1 MKYARRAARWLTL
14 FGGAS
19 NPWKGATWALDG
31 SGRAYNV
38 PTLGSELLTNGGFGS
53 DTAGWTS
60 GNSAILSSVAG
71 GASGN
76 ALRVENGIANVGW
89 AYQSASVASGSW
101 LQFAFSHKNNST
113 SGIVRLATTFD
124 GSDMAAPSSFSD
136 ANWTSRVLTARSLSA
151 STFVRL
157 AIGTTTLA
165 ATTLYDSVSLTAIP
179 LPTTLATIAGTTP
192 TQTAAARIRTLTS
205 GTQAGVVSLLD
216 SASNPQNGLFA
227 YHDGTGVTLDKVVNG
242 VWTNIVPRVTVAF
255 SSLAQIEIR
264 RPSGNTFQLW
274 YDGSQRGSNVT
285 VSDAGIINNT
295 LYGLFSTYEGNLFS
309 EFSLDGAMIP
319 FLFPAPAPT
328 FAPTLLADLWAWYD
342 ASDISSLYQDSG
354 RTTPVVTDGDPV
366 GAASDKS
373 GNARHMLQAGA
384 STLKP
389 TYTTNVQNGL
399 PSFSFDGGDYLDTV
413 ATVNSFP
420 LTIVGVARTS
430 ATIGTTRGLVSS
442 RNSTTFGTRQ
452 YIQST
457 NTLIAQIDTPTK
469 TIVSAA
475 SVAADTTFLFAS
487 RFGTT
492 LISQTLNAT
501 TEDDTHAAA
510 ATANIV
516 SLGRLNVNS
525 TASLANGHLLEV
537 VIYNRA
543 LTADELTQVQ
553 TYLNTK
559 WAVY

>member
-14 FGGAS
+14 FGGAF
-19 NPWKGATWALDG
+19 NPWRGATWALDG

-38 PTLGSELLTNGGFGS
+38 PASGSELLTNGGFDSATGW
-53 DTAGWTS
+53 TLGAGWSIAGGVATATAATGTLTQSSKLSTGRWHQQIVAIDTVTANGISPYDGATTVNPAATTTGSKLWTFRAAGTTS
-60 GNSAILSSVAG
+60 GIYVRIGNFS
-71 GASGN
+71 GALG
-76 ALRVENGIANVGW
+76 
-89 AYQSASVASGSW
+89 SASVKAIT
-101 LQFAFSHKNNST
+101 LPT
-113 SGIVRLATTFD
+113 SLAT
-124 GSDMAAPSSFSD
+124 
-136 ANWTSRVLTARSLSA
+136 V
-151 STFVRL
+151 
-157 AIGTTTLA
+157 
-165 ATTLYDSVSLTAIP
+165 
-179 LPTTLATIAGTTP
+179 AGTSP
-192 TQTAAARIRTLTS
+192 TQTAAAKIHTLTT

-242 VWTNIVPRVTVAF
+242 TLTNLVPRVTVAF

-274 YDGSQRGSNVT
+274 YNGVQRGTNQT
-285 VSDAGIINNT
+285 VSDAGIISNT
-295 LYGLFSTYEGNLFS
+295 RYGLFSTYEGNLFT
-309 EFSLDGAMIP
+309 EFTLDGAVIP
-319 FLFPAPAPT
+319 FFFPAPAPT

>member
-14 FGGAS
+14 FGAF
-19 NPWKGATWALDG
+19 NPWRGATWALDG

-38 PTLGSELLTNGGFGS
+38 PTLGSELLTDGG
-53 DTAGWTS
+53 
-60 GNSAILSSVAG
+60 L
-71 GASGN
+71 
-76 ALRVENGIANVGW
+76 E
-89 AYQSASVASGSW
+89 
-101 LQFAFSHKNNST
+101 
-113 SGIVRLATTFD
+113 
-124 GSDMAAPSSFSD
+124 
-136 ANWTSRVLTARSLSA
+136 NWTSATNLTNWTEGAAGA
-151 STFVRL
+151 STVTQSTDAYAGTYSALLTSDGASNSVSVGQSISTSVGTWVLFEFAAKANVSGKFL
-157 AIGTTTLA
+157 ATDYLSVPFLQIGTTWRLYQWSGQLAVASQMNIKRASASAAINVDALTLKQ
-165 ATTLYDSVSLTAIP
+165 LAIP
-179 LPTTLATIAGTTP
+179 TLIAALTGTAS
-192 TQTAAARIRTLTS
+192 TQTAAARIHTLTT
-205 GTQAGVVSLLD
+205 GTQAGVASLID
-216 SASNPQNGLFA
+216 SASNPQNFLIG
-227 YHDGTGVTLDKVVNG
+227 YHDGTNVKLDK
-242 VWTNIVPRVTVAF
+242 RVGGTYTSLISTAVAF
-255 SSLAQIEIR
+255 SSNAQIEIR

-274 YDGSQRGSNVT
+274 YNGVQRGTDQT
-285 VSDAGIINNT
+285 VSDAGIISNT
-295 LYGLFSTYEGNLFS
+295 IYGLFSTYEGNLFS
-309 EFSLDGAMIP
+309 EFTLDGAVIP

-354 RTTPVVTDGDPV
+354 RTTPVATNGDPV
-366 GAASDKS
+366 GSWGDKS
-373 GNARHMLQAGA
+373 GNARHGNQAGA
-384 STLKP
+384 STIKP
-389 TYTTNVQNGL
+389 TYATGVQNGRAGAL
-399 PSFSFDGGDYLDTV
+399 FDGGDYLDTV

-442 RNSTTFGTRQ
+442 RNSTTFGARQ
-452 YIQST
+452 YIASA
-457 NTLIAQIDTPTK
+457 NNLITQIDTPIK
-469 TIVSAA
+469 TITSAA

-516 SLGRLNVNS
+516 SLGRLNVN
-525 TASLANGHLLEV
+525 TTTSLTNGHLLEV